1 MVDKSMLLIINP
13 KAGKAQIKNH
23 LLQIVDTFNKGG
35 YEVTIYVTQGEGDA
49 MRAVKDRKDQYDL
62 IVCSGGDGTLD
73 EVVTGMVKSG
83 KSLPIGYIPTGSTND
98 FANSLEIPRNM
109 KKAAQNI
116 VNGKIF
122 ACDIGSFNRDV
133 FVYVAAF
140 GMFTDV
146 SYGTGQE
153 MKNILGHM
161 AYVLE
166 GMKRLTAIQSYQMRF
181 YYNDT
186 FIEGDFLFGMITN
199 SVSVGGFKNITGK
212 NVELNDGQMEVTLIR
227 RPSSVLA
234 LNQLISALT
243 EKNPENELIYWF
255 KTSKLLVESDEEVAW
270 TRDGE
275 FGGNHKEVLIE
286 DYKESMQIMVSKSLF
301 DGTRK

>member
-1 MVDKSMLLIINP
+1 MAEKRMLFIINP
-13 KAGKAQIKNH
+13 KAGKAQVKNH
-23 LLQIVDTFNKGG
+23 LLQIVDIFNKGG
-35 YEVTIYVTQGEGDA
+35 YEVTIHVTQCEGDA
-49 MRAVKDRKDQYDL
+49 MRTVKDRKRQYDM

-98 FANSLEIPRNM
+98 FANSLAIPRNM

-116 VNGKIF
+116 VDGKPF
-122 ACDIGSFNRDV
+122 ACDVGSFNRDV

-153 MKNILGHM
+153 VKNILGHM

-166 GMKRLTAIQSYQMRF
+166 GMKRLTTIQSYQMRF

-186 FIEGDFLFGMITN
+186 IIEGDFLFGMITN
-199 SVSVGGFKNITGK
+199 SVSVGGFKKLTGK
-212 NVELNDGQMEVTLIR
+212 NVEH
-227 RPSSVLA
+227 
-234 LNQLISALT
+234 
-243 EKNPENELIYWF
+243 IYI
-255 KTSKLLVESDEEVAW
+255 V
-270 TRDGE
+270 
-275 FGGNHKEVLIE
+275 
-286 DYKESMQIMVSKSLF
+286 
-301 DGTRK
+301 